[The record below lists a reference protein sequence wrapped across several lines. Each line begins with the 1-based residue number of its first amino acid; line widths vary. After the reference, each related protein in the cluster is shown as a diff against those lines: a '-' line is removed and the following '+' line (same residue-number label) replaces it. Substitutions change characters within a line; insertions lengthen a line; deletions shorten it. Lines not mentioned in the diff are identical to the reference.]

1 METVNHIAAV
11 AARRI
16 EHEFRGAEGNFAR
29 QAAAA
34 AAAAAGNTAVES
46 GRVSLGAEASQFT
59 ADASTERF
67 GERETAFSQSRIDL
81 RANSVPGDRV
91 ANRSTPKRGRSN
103 AHSMTLCRTCLDAS
117 LLFAQESRRK
127 NGNS

>member
-11 AARRI
+11 AVRRI

-29 QAAAA
+29 Q

-103 AHSMTLCRTCLDAS
+103 AHSMTLCRTCLDVS
-117 LLFAQESRRK
+117 PLFTQESRRK

>member
-11 AARRI
+11 AAWRI

-46 GRVSLGAEASQFT
+46 GRVLLGAEASQFT

-103 AHSMTLCRTCLDAS
+103 AHSMTLCRTCLDVS
-117 LLFAQESRRK
+117 PLFTQESRRK